1 MPRLSACSLDLV
13 HRAVMRLDA
22 TGNIARSIAAHLP
35 SFAALQSLSLE
46 AGTSGGALGSLSAL
60 TSLTRLQLTITVG
73 GRNAAAANASSQE
86 LESAGSALCSL
97 TSLRELLLRVST
109 GRRGGGS
116 ARPLNHG
123 LLHSL
128 AALPEVRLLT
138 IEGFWFDSTAHLGH
152 ALSGKPR
159 LQHLTV
165 RGLSSRQ
172 MAEDLAGQAEVG
184 GPDAAE
190 AVAVLKDGF
199 RALSSLPRLR
209 SLELLMSDVRTFPDD
224 DAATELETALLREV
238 FSLTQLQSLTLESA
252 AKAGYTAPWMVGA
265 PGWTQEGR
273 CKDFLD
279 HCRFTSRHRLR
290 EVELSFKGYADVGH
304 CALLCT
310 LSAVPL
316 LKRVTVELGGSV
328 AEAGPVMP
336 MPPASARSHAYL
348 QAEQSGRRARRGK
361 AGEAARSAH
370 GVLTSPE
377 CQSLLRML
385 REMREEGVHVEFT
398 SLESHLNLADET
410 PVEQRAA
417 SRVQVLGG
425 STAPVPA
432 RLEDG
437 YPRE

>member
-73 GRNAAAANASSQE
+73 GRNAAAANASSQARRRPRRGSMQGQGCACLCPLALAGVLLKSLRCHLQE

-199 RALSSLPRLR
+199 R
-209 SLELLMSDVRTFPDD
+209 
-224 DAATELETALLREV
+224 
-238 FSLTQLQSLTLESA
+238 
-252 AKAGYTAPWMVGA
+252 
-265 PGWTQEGR
+265 
-273 CKDFLD
+273 
-279 HCRFTSRHRLR
+279 
-290 EVELSFKGYADVGH
+290 
-304 CALLCT
+304 
-310 LSAVPL
+310 
-316 LKRVTVELGGSV
+316 
-328 AEAGPVMP
+328 
-336 MPPASARSHAYL
+336 
-348 QAEQSGRRARRGK
+348 
-361 AGEAARSAH
+361 
-370 GVLTSPE
+370 
-377 CQSLLRML
+377 
-385 REMREEGVHVEFT
+385 
-398 SLESHLNLADET
+398 
-410 PVEQRAA
+410 
-417 SRVQVLGG
+417 
-425 STAPVPA
+425 
-432 RLEDG
+432 
-437 YPRE
+437 